1 MNESDSFS
9 ATQVYCLGIVAQPDP
24 GALARI
30 TEPFC
35 KLGLVPLSVNSR
47 LFAEADELAIDI
59 QIRGI
64 SEEQCSRIANQIGAM
79 PITRR
84 VVTGRKFMPSAGL

>member
-35 KLGLVPLSVNSR
+35 KLWLVPLSINSR

-84 VVTGRKFMPSAGL
+84 VVTGRKFMPSAAL

>member
-1 MNESDSFS
+1 MKDSETFS

-47 LFAEADELAIDI
+47 LFPEAEELAVDI
-59 QIRGI
+59 QIHGI
-64 SEEQCSRIANQIGAM
+64 SEEQCQRIANQIGAM
-79 PITRR
+79 PITLR
-84 VVTGRKFMPSAGL
+84 VVTGRKFTPSAML

>member
-9 ATQVYCLGIVAQPDP
+9 ATQIYCLGIVAQPDP

-64 SEEQCSRIANQIGAM
+64 TEEQCNRIANQIGAL
-79 PITRR
+79 PITQR
-84 VVTGRKFMPSAGL
+84 VVTGRKFMPSAAL